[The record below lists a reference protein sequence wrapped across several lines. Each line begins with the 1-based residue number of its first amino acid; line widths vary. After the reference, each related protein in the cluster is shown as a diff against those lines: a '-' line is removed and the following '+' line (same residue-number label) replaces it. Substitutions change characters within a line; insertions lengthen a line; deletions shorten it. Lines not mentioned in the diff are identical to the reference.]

1 MKQYDAIIIGSGQ
14 AGVPLS
20 KKLANAGKKTL
31 LIEKSVVGGTC
42 INDGCTPTKAMI
54 ASARIAYLAGR
65 CNNMG
70 IAIKGYKVD
79 MKQIKKRKDGI
90 VKEFREGAQNSIEK
104 TPNLDLVFGEAT
116 FESAKII
123 SVKLKNGKTSQFTA
137 EHFFINTGGQTII
150 PKNIEGIDEINY
162 LTSHTI
168 LELEEVPEHLLIIG
182 GNYIGLEF
190 GQMFR
195 RFGSEVTILEKSQQL
210 LFREDEDISA
220 EITRLLK
227 DEDIKVYT
235 NAKTTRFKQKE
246 KGKITATIQTNGK
259 EIKIKCSHVLIA
271 IGRAPQTEALGL
283 VKAGVKTDER
293 GNILVNTRLRTN
305 VKGIYALGDVKG
317 GPAFTHISYNDY
329 TIVYRN
335 LIEKQSLSTRNRPV
349 PYCMFTDPELGRIG
363 ITEKEA
369 REKGLNIKV
378 ARLPMSR
385 VARAIETGDTRGL
398 MKAIVDADT
407 KKILGVAIV
416 GTEGGEIM
424 SVLQMAMLGGITY
437 DRIRYCVFAHPTY
450 SESLNNLFMVLED

>member
-104 TPNLDLVFGEAT
+104 TPNLDLAFGEAT

-168 LELEEVPEHLLIIG
+168 LELDEVPEHLLIIG

-227 DEDIKVYT
+227 NEGIKVYT

-283 VKAGVKTDER
+283 IKAGVKTDEK

-335 LIEKQSLSTRNRPV
+335 LIEKQNLSTRNRPV

-416 GTEGGEIM
+416 GAEGGEIM

-437 DRIRYCVFAHPTY
+437 ERIRYCVFAHPTY